1 MKFPGL
7 PAASALTG
15 AEIVPLTQGG
25 VDRRTTTGDIAALA
39 GGGTSLNLITEA
51 GAATL
56 DPSTHAGPNT
66 LILAAGDLTLDNAEG
81 YTAGEIFNVYAT
93 ATIDILVTGVTL
105 TPPSGGSDQLTAGM
119 AASIVMTGTNTA
131 IMFGQTVASS

>member
-1 MKFPGL
+1 MKFPNL
-7 PAASALTG
+7 PAAASLTG

-39 GGGTSLNLITEA
+39 GGGSSVTLLTEA

-56 DPSTHAGPNT
+56 DPGTHAGANN

-93 ATIDILVTGVTL
+93 ATIDILVAGVTL
-105 TPPSGGSDQLTAGM
+105 TVPSGGSDQLTAGM
-119 AASIVMTGTNTA
+119 AVSIVMTSTNTA

>member
-1 MKFPGL
+1 MKFPNL
-7 PAASALTG
+7 PAAASLTG

-39 GGGTSLNLITEA
+39 GGGSSVTLLTEA

-56 DPSTHAGPNT
+56 DPGTHAGPNN

-93 ATIDILVTGVTL
+93 ATIDILVAGVTL
-105 TPPSGGSDQLTAGM
+105 TAPSGGSDQLTAGM
-119 AASIVMTGTNTA
+119 AVSIVMTSTNTA